1 MDRQEIE
8 RKLMIA
14 EDVARK
20 NRKSLRGSAAIP
32 QSPAATAPFTQ
43 GSLGADQKET
53 AAPVI
58 GVNQIHEAWQTLQKY
73 KDGKK
78 NLEQRVIANEQW
90 YKLRHWDYIR
100 TDNDQQVEPVS
111 GWLFN
116 AIAGKHADMM
126 DNFPMA
132 NILPREEGDK
142 GEAEKLTAVVPVV
155 MEQADYED
163 VYSTACDSKLRGGTS
178 VTGVFWNAQK
188 LNGLGDVDIR
198 EMEILN
204 LFWEPGVSDIQKS
217 KNFFSVELWDNELLQ
232 QSYPQL
238 KGKLG
243 ADGKTVSEY
252 IYDDAVSTDEK
263 TLVVDWYY
271 KKFSGGRQVLHYCKF
286 VGDTVLFAS
295 ENEQQYADRG
305 WYDHGQ
311 YPFVFDPLFR
321 VKGSPCG
328 FGYIDLAK
336 SAQEYIDKSNQAML
350 RNLQAN
356 ARPRYFARQDGGVN
370 ETEFAD
376 MNKDIVHVDGNLG
389 QDSIMPIQGAGLDS
403 IYVTMLQ
410 NKIEEL
416 KETTGNR
423 DISNGGTSSGV
434 TAASAIAA
442 MQEAG
447 SKLSRDANKAS
458 YRVYKKIVYLVIEL
472 IRQFY
477 DLERCFRIQG
487 SAGQEEYTS
496 YSNAG
501 IKPQVQ
507 EAAMGMEQTYRLP
520 LFDIEVSVQKQS
532 AYSKLSQNEMALQLY
547 NAGFFNPQMADQALA
562 CLEIMDFDRKQFVM
576 GKIQTNQTLLAQLQQ
591 AQMQILQLT
600 QIVDK
605 LTGKN
610 LTASLGAQM
619 GMPAAAPAGQV
630 DMNAEGARALGAEAT
645 EAATTKRARQRVAE
659 STSPV

>member
-1 MDRQEIE
+1 MDRQEIM
-8 RKLMIA
+8 RKLA
-14 EDVARK
+14 TAADVARK
-20 NRKSLRGSAAIP
+20 HKDGLRSGTAIP
-32 QSPAATAPFTQ
+32 QSPAATAPFAQ
-43 GSLGADQKET
+43 GSLGANKAEVS
-53 AAPVI
+53 PVI
-58 GVNQIHEAWQTLQKY
+58 GVDQIHEAAQILQQY
-73 KDGKK
+73 KTGKQ

-111 GWLFN
+111 AWLFN

-126 DNFPMA
+126 DNFPAA

-142 GEAEKLTAVVPVV
+142 EEAQRLTAVVPVV
-155 MEQADYED
+155 MEQAEFED
-163 VYSTACDSKLRGGTS
+163 VYSTTCDSKLRGGTS

-204 LFWEPGVSDIQKS
+204 LFWEPGISDIQKS

-238 KGKLG
+238 KGKLNG
-243 ADGKTVSEY
+243 DGKTVSEY
-252 IYDDAVSTDEK
+252 IYDDTVSTDDK

-271 KKFSGGRQVLHYCKF
+271 KKFTGGRQVLHYCKF
-286 VGDTVLFAS
+286 VGSTVLFAS
-295 ENEQQYADRG
+295 ENDERYAQRG
-305 WYDHGQ
+305 WYDHGL
-311 YPFVFDPLFR
+311 YPFVFDPMFR

-356 ARPRYFARQDGGVN
+356 ARPRYFIREDGGVN
-370 ETEFAD
+370 EKEFAD
-376 MNKDIVHVDGNLG
+376 QNKDLVHVNGNMG
-389 QDSIMPIQGAGLDS
+389 QDSLIPIKGAGLDGV
-403 IYVTMLQ
+403 YVTMVQ
-410 NKIEEL
+410 NKVDEL

-487 SAGQEEYTS
+487 SSGQEEYVQ

-501 IKPQVQ
+501 IKPQMQ

-576 GKIQTNQTLLAQLQQ
+576 AKIQTNQTLFAQLQQ

-605 LTGKN
+605 LTGSN
-610 LTASLGAQM
+610 LTASLQAQM
-619 GMPAAAPAGQV
+619 GIPAAAPAGQV
-630 DMNAEGARALGAEAT
+630 AMNPEGAKALGAEAT
-645 EAATTKRARQRVAE
+645 EAATTKEARQRVAE
-659 STSPV
+659 STAPN

>member
-1 MDRQEIE
+1 MIKNK
-8 RKLMIA
+8 KLVSGMA
-14 EDVARK
+14 EF
-20 NRKSLRGSAAIP
+20 
-32 QSPAATAPFTQ
+32 PATEKEMLPE
-43 GSLGADQKET
+43 ET
-53 AAPVI
+53 AGVSEPDAAEVI
-58 GVNQIHEAWQTLQKY
+58 GIDQIKEATQILQQY
-73 KDGKK
+73 KTGKR

-100 TDNDQQVEPVS
+100 TDTDQQVEPVS

-126 DNFPMA
+126 DNYPMA

-142 GEAEKLTAVVPVV
+142 EEAKRLTAVVPVV
-155 MEQADYED
+155 MEQADFED
-163 VYSTACDSKLRGGTS
+163 VYSTHCDSKLRSGTG

-243 ADGKTVSEY
+243 AGGKTVSEY
-252 IYDDAVSTDEK
+252 IYDDTVSTDEK
-263 TLVVDWYY
+263 TLVIDWYY
-271 KKFSGGRQVLHYCKF
+271 KKFVGGRQVLHYCKF
-286 VGDTVLFAS
+286 VDSTVLFAS
-295 ENEQQYADRG
+295 ENEEQYKQRG
-305 WYDHGQ
+305 WYDHGM
-311 YPFVFDPLFR
+311 YPFVFDAMFR

-350 RNLQAN
+350 RNLQTN
-356 ARPRYFARQDGGVN
+356 ARPRFFVREDGGVN
-370 ETEFAD
+370 EKEFAD
-376 MNKDIVHVDGNLG
+376 LNKDLVHVDGNLG
-389 QDSIMPIQGAGLDS
+389 QDSILPIKGAGLDGV
-403 IYVTMLQ
+403 YVTMVQ

-416 KETTGNR
+416 KEITGNR

-477 DLERCFRIQG
+477 GLERCFRIQG
-487 SAGQEEYTS
+487 DNGQEEYIS
-496 YSNAG
+496 YSNAS
-501 IKPQVQ
+501 IKAQSQ
-507 EAAMGMEQTYRLP
+507 GAAMGMEETYRLP
-520 LFDIEVSVQKQS
+520 LFDIEVSIQKQS

-562 CLEIMDFDRKQFVM
+562 CLEIMDFERKQFVI
-576 GKIQTNQTLLAQLQQ
+576 GKIQTNQTLFQQLQQ
-591 AQMQILQLT
+591 AQMQIMQLT
-600 QIVDK
+600 QMVDK
-605 LTGKN
+605 LAGSN
-610 LTASLGAQM
+610 LSASLAAQM
-619 GMPAAAPAGQV
+619 GIPAAAPAGQLA
-630 DMNAEGARALGAEAT
+630 MNAESARALGAEAT
-645 EAATTKRARQRVAE
+645 EPAATKEARQRVAE
-659 STSPV
+659 STAPN

>member
-1 MDRQEIE
+1 M
-8 RKLMIA
+8 A
-14 EDVARK
+14 K
-20 NRKSLRGSAAIP
+20 NKKIP
-32 QSPAATAPFTQ
+32 GNYIFGAVS
-43 GSLGADQKET
+43 GADRFVVNDVQRDATPAEPQGDAVLPEEKKLQ
-53 AAPVI
+53 VI
-58 GVNQIHEAWQTLQKY
+58 GLDQIHEAWTILQEY
-73 KDGKK
+73 KQGKK
-78 NLEQRVIANEQW
+78 NLEERVIANEQW
-90 YKLRHWDYIR
+90 YKLRHWDFIR

-142 GEAEKLTAVVPVV
+142 DEAEQLTAVVPVV
-155 MEQADYED
+155 MEQADFEA
-163 VYSTACDSKLRGGTS
+163 VYSTHCDSKLRGGTG
-178 VTGVFWNAQK
+178 VIGVFWNAQK

-217 KNFFSVELWDNELLQ
+217 KNFFSVELWDNKLLE
-232 QSYPQL
+232 QSYPEL

-243 ADGKTVSEY
+243 AGGKTVSEY
-252 IYDDAVSTDEK
+252 IYDDTVSTDEK

-271 KKFSGGRQVLHYCKF
+271 KKFVGSKQILHYCKF

-295 ENEQQYADRG
+295 ENEEQYKLHG
-305 WYDHGQ
+305 WYDHGR
-311 YPFVFDPLFR
+311 YPFEFDPMFP

-328 FGYIDLAK
+328 FGYIDLGK

-356 ARPRYFARQDGGVN
+356 ARPRYFIRSDGSVK
-370 ETEFAD
+370 EEEFAD
-376 MNKDIVHVDGNLG
+376 LNKDFVHVDGNMG
-389 QDSIMPIQGAGLDS
+389 QDSILPIKGSGLDGV
-403 IYVTMLQ
+403 YVTMVQ
-410 NKIEEL
+410 NKIDEL
-416 KETTGNR
+416 KEITGNR

-458 YRVYKKIVYLVIEL
+458 YRVYKKIVFLVIEL

-477 DLERCFRIQG
+477 NLERCFRIQG
-487 SAGQEEYTS
+487 STGQEEYVK
-496 YSNAG
+496 YSNSG
-501 IKPQVQ
+501 IKPQAQ
-507 EAAMGMEQTYRLP
+507 APAMGMEETYRLP

-562 CLEIMDFDRKQFVM
+562 CLEIMDFERKQFVVS
-576 GKIQTNQTLLAQLQQ
+576 KIQTNFTLFQQLQQ
-591 AQMQILQLT
+591 AQMQIMQLT
-600 QIVDK
+600 QIVDQ
-605 LTGKN
+605 LTGGN
-610 LTASLGAQM
+610 MSASLAGQM
-619 GMPAAAPAGQV
+619 GNPGATPGGPLTMG
-630 DMNAEGARALGAEAT
+630 AEGAKVLGAEAT
-645 EAATTKRARQRVAE
+645 EAATTKQARQRVAE
-659 STSPV
+659 STSPN

>member
-1 MDRQEIE
+1 
-8 RKLMIA
+8 MIKQDNGFLLKKEMPVA
-14 EDVARK
+14 EK
-20 NRKSLRGSAAIP
+20 
-32 QSPAATAPFTQ
+32 
-43 GSLGADQKET
+43 KET
-53 AAPVI
+53 AAVEENAKAVVI
-58 GVNQIHEAWQTLQKY
+58 GADQVREAIQILQKY
-73 KDGKK
+73 KTGKK
-78 NLEQRVIANEQW
+78 NLEERIIANEQW

-100 TDNDQQVEPVS
+100 TDNKQQVEPVS

-132 NILPREEGDK
+132 NILPREKDDK
-142 GEAEKLTAVVPVV
+142 EEAEQLTAVVPVV
-155 MEQADYED
+155 MEQADYEE
-163 VYSTACDSKLRGGTS
+163 VYSTGADSKLRGGTS

-204 LFWEPGVSDIQKS
+204 LFWEPGISDIQKS
-217 KNFFSVELWDNELLQ
+217 KNFFSVELWDNDLLQ

-243 ADGKTVSEY
+243 AGSIVVSDY
-252 IYDDAVSTDEK
+252 NHDDSVKTDEK

-271 KKFSGGRQVLHYCKF
+271 KKFAGGRQVLHYCKF
-286 VGDTVLFAS
+286 VDDTVLFAS
-295 ENEQQYADRG
+295 ENEEQYAQRG
-305 WYDHGQ
+305 WYDHGL

-356 ARPRYFARQDGGVN
+356 ARPRYFVRQDGGVN
-370 ETEFAD
+370 EKEFSD
-376 MNKDIVHVDGNLG
+376 LNKDLVHVDGNLG
-389 QDSIMPIQGAGLDS
+389 QDSIIPIKGAGLDGV
-403 IYVTMLQ
+403 YVTMTQ

-458 YRVYKKIVYLVIEL
+458 YRVYKKVVYLVIEL

-477 DLERCFRIQG
+477 NMERCFRIQG
-487 SAGQEEYTS
+487 NSGQEDFVS

-501 IKPQVQ
+501 IKAQRQDP
-507 EAAMGMEQTYRLP
+507 AMGMKETYRLP

-562 CLEIMDFDRKQFVM
+562 CLEIMDFNHKQFVINTIN
-576 GKIQTNQTLLAQLQQ
+576 KNQTMFAQLQQ
-591 AQMQILQLT
+591 AQMQVLQLT
-600 QIVDK
+600 QIVETI
-605 LTGKN
+605 TGKN
-610 LTASLGAQM
+610 LATSPGGQMESNAMAS
-619 GMPAAAPAGQV
+619 AGPLV
-630 DMNAEGARALGAEAT
+630 MNAEGAKALGEEAS
-645 EAATTKRARQRVAE
+645 EPATTREARKRVAE
-659 STSPV
+659 STAPN